1 MTCVRTK
8 QIDGP
13 MADVPYAK
21 RRDRGKGEVDE
32 RSIPPL
38 PHRSK
43 LCSAPPRGGIIG
55 VLNLVSPPKLRDTSV
70 FDRPAALWSVK
81 IYS

>member
-13 MADVPYAK
+13 IADVPYAK

-32 RSIPPL
+32 RSIPPFHTGPFL
-38 PHRSK
+38 AKFSPIWLGRISQQGYRSEVIHK
-43 LCSAPPRGGIIG
+43 MHKKYGLSHFQPFIT
-55 VLNLVSPPKLRDTSV
+55 L
-70 FDRPAALWSVK
+70 
-81 IYS
+81 